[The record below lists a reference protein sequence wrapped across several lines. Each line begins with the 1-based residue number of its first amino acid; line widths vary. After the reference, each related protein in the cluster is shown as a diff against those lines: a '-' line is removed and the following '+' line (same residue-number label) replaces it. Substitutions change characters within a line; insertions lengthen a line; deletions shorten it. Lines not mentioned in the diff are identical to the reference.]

1 MEDKGMNKK
10 GQAFV
15 GTIIMLTIAVV
26 FVAYLSIPQI
36 QVSGDFDFSESLTK
50 LNASNNETY
59 TLTHFPVI
67 DFSISGLT
75 ETTNYTLTD
84 ETGSIMFLAG
94 KSTNGTYTAVYNYE
108 GSRYIDTIQDRALFF
123 VLITIFI
130 VGLVYK
136 AAEMFGLV

>member
-1 MEDKGMNKK
+1 MDKK

-15 GTIIMLTIAVV
+15 GTIIILTIAVV

-36 QVSGDFDFSESLTK
+36 QESGDFDYSESLTK

-75 ETTNYTLTD
+75 EDTNYTLTD
-84 ETGSIMFLAG
+84 ATGSIMFIGGA
-94 KSTNGTYTAVYNYE
+94 SANNTYTAVYTYE
-108 GSRYIDTIQDRALFF
+108 GSRYIDSATDRVLFF

-130 VGLVYK
+130 VGIVYK
-136 AAEMFGLV
+136 GAEMFGLV

>member
-1 MEDKGMNKK
+1 MNKK

-15 GTIIMLTIAVV
+15 GTIIMITIAVV

-36 QVSGDFDFSESLTK
+36 QESGDFDFSESIVKT
-50 LNASNNETY
+50 NATANETF

-67 DFSISGLT
+67 DFSIAGLT

-84 ETGSIMFLAG
+84 ATGVLILDDGTAN
-94 KSTNGTYTAVYNYE
+94 KTYTAVYNYE
-108 GSRYIDTIQDRALFF
+108 GSRYIDSATDRALFF
-123 VLITIFI
+123 VVATIFI

>member
-1 MEDKGMNKK
+1 VEEEGMNKK

-15 GTIIMLTIAVV
+15 SIIIMITIAIV

-36 QVSGDFDFSESLTK
+36 QESGDFDFSESIVKT
-50 LNASNNETY
+50 NATANETF
-59 TLTHFPVI
+59 TLAHFPVI

-84 ETGSIMFLAG
+84 ATGVLILNNETLN
-94 KSTNGTYTAVYNYE
+94 TTYTAVYNYE
-108 GSRYIDTIQDRALFF
+108 GSRYIDSSTDRALFF

-130 VGLVYK
+130 VGIVYK
-136 AAEMFGLV
+136 GAEMFGLV

>member
-1 MEDKGMNKK
+1 MDKK
-10 GQAFV
+10 GQFFV

-36 QVSGDFDFSESLTK
+36 QESGDFDFSESITK
-50 LNASNNETY
+50 TNATANETF
-59 TLTHFPVI
+59 TLTHYPVLT
-67 DFSISGLT
+67 FSISGLT

-84 ETGSIMFLAG
+84 ATGVLILNDDTAN
-94 KSTNGTYTAVYNYE
+94 KTYTAVYTYE
-108 GSRYIDTIQDRALFF
+108 GSRYIDSATDRTLFF

-136 AAEMFGLV
+136 GAEMFGLA